1 MPYHLN
7 GGSYFLAVCRAWS
20 RGSVGL
26 ENRSIVESLEEKV
39 LELIERTDHLVA
51 LVSADS
57 LHWAPTTVSPSTSA
71 INVGQL
77 LGHLLDCVAGFCACF
92 QSVFPQELRRFEGIR
107 QVAVNHSCEPLETRR
122 CIAAYREQLVAGFAL
137 CNDLHLAQRIPTVF
151 VPSGETL
158 MTLLLGNLE
167 HVVNH
172 KYQLFMYL
180 KLQGAEVSTRDLYRF
195 RAEE

>member
-1 MPYHLN
+1 ME
-7 GGSYFLAVCRAWS
+7 S
-20 RGSVGL
+20 
-26 ENRSIVESLEEKV
+26 RSIVESLEEKV

-57 LHWAPTTVSPSTSA
+57 LHWSPATVSASTPA

-107 QVAVNHSCEPLETRR
+107 QLAVNHSCEPEQARQR
-122 CIAAYREQLVAGFAL
+122 IAAYTEQVVAGFAL
-137 CNDLHLAQRIPTVF
+137 CNDSHLAQRIPTVF
-151 VPSGETL
+151 LPSGETL
-158 MTLLLGNLE
+158 LTLLLGNLE
-167 HVVNH
+167 HLVNH

-180 KLQGAEVSTRDLYRF
+180 KIQGAAVSTRDLYRF
-195 RAEE
+195 RGEK